1 VFTIP
6 VSVKRALKAY
16 TEQID
21 PTLTSSL
28 AEQVIRDDNGAGVPL
43 KTHYL
48 R

>member
-1 VFTIP
+1 MFTIP
-6 VSVKRALKAY
+6 VSEKRALKVY
-16 TEQID
+16 REQIN

-43 KTHYL
+43 KTPYL